1 MATKRTSQWVR
12 ALASAVVGFGAGTV
26 FGGGGFVRTYDWK
39 TEWHIDAPLPDVYH
53 AMTALT
59 VQYSWWTGM
68 IVKRVTP
75 IPGSS
80 EGHIL
85 EGEIHQTG
93 SPGRLAPPF
102 QLVSRITALEQDRR
116 MRSIVSGTLVG
127 VMETFFYPREE
138 GGRASS
144 STGMCVSI
152 TRCSMPW
159 ARSSNHHFGPV
170 MTVSCVMAKRAC
182 RPTVSSAYW

>member
-53 AMTALT
+53 AMTDPE
-59 VQYSWWTGM
+59 VQYTWWTGLS
-68 IVKRVTP
+68 IKHVTS
-75 IPGSS
+75 IPGNS
-80 EGHIL
+80 EGHMM

-93 SPGRLAPPF
+93 SAGRLAPPF

-127 VMETFFYPREE
+127 NTSHLRTSYQ
-138 GGRASS
+138 
-144 STGMCVSI
+144 
-152 TRCSMPW
+152 
-159 ARSSNHHFGPV
+159 
-170 MTVSCVMAKRAC
+170 K
-182 RPTVSSAYW
+182 